1 MNMASRLQIDQASI
15 TDNDVAKQV
24 EFSAELDGDEVE
36 FAVKY
41 AVLKELS
48 GDEPEDDA
56 VEMFER
62 FSDEIIDVCEDVA
75 AKRPGSTIVIDEDD
89 LE

>member
-1 MNMASRLQIDQASI
+1 MSSRLVIDQASL
-15 TDNDVAKQV
+15 TDNDRQKQV
-24 EFSAELDGDEVE
+24 EFTGEIDGDDRD

-56 VEMFER
+56 LELFER
-62 FSDEIIDVCEDVA
+62 FSDEIVDVCAEMAA
-75 AKRPGSTIVIDEDD
+75 AKPNAALIVVDEDD

>member
-1 MNMASRLQIDQASI
+1 MASRLKIDHASVE
-15 TDNDVAKQV
+15 DNDVAGQI
-24 EFSAELDGDEVE
+24 EFTGELHDDEYE
-36 FAVKY
+36 FAVRY

-56 VEMFER
+56 VELFER
-62 FSDEIIDVCEDVA
+62 FSDEIIDICVDMATKGPATGV
-75 AKRPGSTIVIDEDD
+75 IVVTEAD

>member
-1 MNMASRLQIDQASI
+1 MASRLQIDQASV
-15 TDNDVAKQV
+15 TDNDKAKQI
-24 EFSAELDGDEVE
+24 EFTGEIDGDEYD

-48 GDEPEDDA
+48 GDEPENDGL
-56 VEMFER
+56 ELFER
-62 FSDEIIDVCEDVA
+62 FSDEILEVCADLA
-75 AKRPGSTIVIDEDD
+75 LKRPGAGVVIVDEDD

>member
-1 MNMASRLQIDQASI
+1 MTSRLEIDQASI
-15 TDNDVAKQV
+15 TDNDVARQI
-24 EFSAELDGDEVE
+24 EFTGEIDGDDRD

-48 GDEPEDDA
+48 GDDPEDDA
-56 VEMFER
+56 LEMFER
-62 FSDEIIDVCEDVA
+62 FSDELVDICFEAA
-75 AKRPGSTIVIDEDD
+75 AKRPSADVITIDEGD